1 MPIHLLIINL
11 CKFILRAWVIES
23 YSLHHGCTLMH
34 VCSCVWLLLVFVVDD
49 IRIPLHVQQCM
60 DHYTEGPVVLGH
72 VASIVMPFR
81 HSSLYWN
88 GVMSVRC
95 YSFSTLLCTYGYVP
109 LRCTSH
115 QLLSLHSASC
125 HLLYTIT
132 IPSRLHHEMCSHQ
145 LSPPISLIPS
155 HLSTLSN
162 ERLCLDNVY
171 CLS

>member
-49 IRIPLHVQQCM
+49 IHIPLHVQQCM

-72 VASIVMPFR
+72 VASIVMPLM

-95 YSFSTLLCTYGYVP
+95 YSFSTLL
-109 LRCTSH
+109 RTST
-115 QLLSLHSASC
+115 LYKLST
-125 HLLYTIT
+125 TIT
-132 IPSRLHHEMCSHQ
+132 A
-145 LSPPISLIPS
+145 
-155 HLSTLSN
+155 
-162 ERLCLDNVY
+162 
-171 CLS
+171 